1 MSTLLTGG
9 GGPLLTA
16 ELLKLIVRLLK
27 KLPKLA
33 LRFVLTALS
42 PGAHFKRLALVTALQ
57 ALASLVHYARKLW
70 ARGSSV
76 AWQRLAKARNYDEYS
91 VAAREVESDAPPAGD
106 ALSGPQESFFAT
118 LRERAAN
125 YARLQAE
132 GDEYGLMFHLR
143 SELMR
148 QQLGNRGYARE
159 GSKWLREHSTA
170 REAIAHYQAHVC
182 EALRYIASGAAPSSS
197 AARQRLA
204 FVNET
209 RHSYGQHRPPP
220 PGSAVPL
227 LWLTPLLLRR
237 PHRPATLGRRRV
249 RRQAHRRRDGA
260 AQREPDAPHPL
271 WHIGRLDRRCVLR
284 HKDGRR
290 AAGDAV

>member
-1 MSTLLTGG
+1 MSASLECTAKCLAVLAGVRRLPWCPCVRASARLCPVFRLKFFLSVLFASMSTLLSGG

-220 PGSAVPL
+220 PG
-227 LWLTPLLLRR
+227 
-237 PHRPATLGRRRV
+237 LGRASPV
-249 RRQAHRRRDGA
+249 AHSSPVA
-260 AQREPDAPHPL
+260 
-271 WHIGRLDRRCVLR
+271 
-284 HKDGRR
+284 
-290 AAGDAV
+290 